1 MIERVESGAL
11 YFAGFLSCVENI
23 GPVKVDQKASA
34 LAQVGWRVTLTLTLA
49 RLRGTWKIVEV
60 GNVYPG

>member
-1 MIERVESGAL
+1 
-11 YFAGFLSCVENI
+11 
-23 GPVKVDQKASA
+23 VKVDQKASA
-34 LAQVGWRVTLTLTLA
+34 LARVGWRVTLTLA